1 MDEIQAGTGGSRP
14 GPGRTLPLLLAGVAA
29 LVVIVVGAV
38 LLTVPLGTTAPP
50 SGSVVFI
57 GSPLLGKPA
66 PEIALTATDGRTV
79 SLSDYRGRPVIVN
92 FWASWC
98 IPCREEFPQFVAAR
112 SAHAEDGL
120 EILGVVHQDGADT
133 ASAFARDHD
142 ASWPMLMD
150 NADAAWNAYRALGVP
165 STYFVDRDGI
175 VRATSLG
182 PVTETSLPQQLATI
196 LPAGSVSPSP

>member
-1 MDEIQAGTGGSRP
+1 VAVVLVGAF
-14 GPGRTLPLLLAGVAA
+14 LLA
-29 LVVIVVGAV
+29 I
-38 LLTVPLGTTAPP
+38 PLGNTAP
-50 SGSVVFI
+50 SGRVLYI

-66 PEIALTATDGRTV
+66 PEITLTTTDGRTV

-112 SAHAEDGL
+112 AAHAADGL

-150 NADAAWNAYRALGVP
+150 TADAAWGAYRALGVP
-165 STYFVDRDGI
+165 STYFIDRDGI

-182 PVTETSLPQQLATI
+182 PVTESSLPEQLATI
-196 LPAGSVSPSP
+196 LPPAA